1 MRQNRT
7 ISIKKLSE
15 TSFDLLVIG
24 GGITGAGVALD
35 AASRGMSVALVE
47 KGDFASGTSSK
58 STKLIHGGLRYLKQ
72 FEIAL
77 VREVGQ
83 ERALIH
89 KLAPHLVIPEKMFLP
104 LIKGGTFG
112 KWATAIGLFTY
123 DLLAGVSGKDKFRML
138 DKEEALAMEPLL
150 PSDRTLGAGLYAEYR
165 TDDARLTIEVMKTA
179 MRHGAIPLNYVL
191 AEKLNYTAGKV
202 SGVTCKDMLSDDTFA
217 IQAKAVVNATGPWSD
232 ALRKQDKS
240 LTDKRMYLTKG
251 VHIVFEKEKFP
262 IQHALYFDVSDGRMV
277 FAIPRLDKVYIGTT
291 DTHYTD
297 DLDSIEVTPED
308 TDYIIRATNE
318 MFPTVHLKAEEVIA
332 AWAGVRP
339 LIYEEG
345 KSASEISR
353 KDEIFESESGLL
365 TIAGGKLTG
374 YRVMAKKI
382 VDTVAKRLSQK
393 YDLKFDDCKT
403 KTIPLTKEPFK
414 NYEAVLQYQKT
425 IEQTLAEKNIAPVM
439 AKYLVQ
445 NYGNQADEILASMTK
460 DGEEGLIEAE
470 MAFTKSKE
478 WVEKPEDFWVRRT
491 GRNLFL
497 PKTLVD

>member
-1 MRQNRT
+1 MNRT
-7 ISIKKLSE
+7 SSIKELSE
-15 TSFDLLVIG
+15 KTFDLLVIG

-83 ERALIH
+83 ERSLIH

-104 LIKGGTFG
+104 LIEGGTFG

-138 DKEEALAMEPLL
+138 NKKEALEMEPLL
-150 PSDRTLGAGLYAEYR
+150 PADRTLGAGLYAEYR

-179 MRHGAIPLNYVL
+179 KRYGAQPLNYIL
-191 AEKLNYTAGKV
+191 AKKLVYAEGKV
-202 SGVTCKDMLSDDTFA
+202 TGINCVDMLSNDTFS
-217 IQAKAVVNATGPWSD
+217 IKAKTVVNATGPWSD
-232 ALRKQDKS
+232 ELRKQDKS

-251 VHIVFEKEKFP
+251 VHIVFEKNKFP

-291 DTHYTD
+291 DTHYTG
-297 DLDSIEVTPED
+297 DLNNVEVTSED
-308 TDYIIRATNE
+308 IDYIIRATNE
-318 MFPTVHLKAEEVIA
+318 MFPSVYLKAADVLA
-332 AWAGVRP
+332 SWAGVRP

-382 VDTVAKRLSQK
+382 VDTVAKRLQK
-393 YDLKFDDCKT
+393 KYNLTFEDCKT
-403 KTIPLTKEPFK
+403 KTIPLTEDPFTD
-414 NYEAVLQYQKT
+414 YRAVLDYLQT
-425 IEQTLAEKNIAPVM
+425 IEQTLTGKSINPMM
-439 AKYLVQ
+439 ATYLVQ
-445 NYGNQADEILASMTK
+445 NYGKQTEEILASMTK
-460 DGEEGLIEAE
+460 DGEEGLREAE
-470 MAFTKSKE
+470 MAFTKAKE
-478 WVEKPEDFWVRRT
+478 WVEKSEDFWERRT
-491 GRNLFL
+491 GRKLFL
-497 PKTLVD
+497 SDFPKG